1 MQNPSKIRRL
11 DCSFLAYFSEILKI
25 ISEYIY
31 IFFLES
37 LELQLSV
44 PAIERK
50 AIYLKAVSVYSL
62 KFKKPWR
69 YKSP

>member
-44 PAIERK
+44 P
-50 AIYLKAVSVYSL
+50 VSEMSL
-62 KFKKPWR
+62 LR
-69 YKSP
+69 